1 MDFKE
6 EKIHTHKERKA
17 LQNKEPYLR
26 ANIRSYLLTKRKK
39 NWKINVYIFVLNKKQ
54 NRDIKPERKR
64 GRSNEHASLEKQNTH
79 KHWNMYS

>member
-26 ANIRSYLLTKRKK
+26 ANIRSYLLTKEKK
-39 NWKINVYIFVLNKKQ
+39 LENKRIYFRTKQ
-54 NRDIKPERKR
+54 KAESR
-64 GRSNEHASLEKQNTH
+64 
-79 KHWNMYS
+79 Y

>member
-39 NWKINVYIFVLNKKQ
+39 LENKRIYFRTKQKSRIEILNQKGKEDD
-54 NRDIKPERKR
+54 RT
-64 GRSNEHASLEKQNTH
+64 NTQV
-79 KHWNMYS
+79 W